1 MIIFYQRNVLSEDLS
16 TWGLCHSPLTPWE
29 ISSHDKL
36 MEAKPNCKSHFTL
49 SENSRFFFHFHR
61 RISERESYKFYCI
74 ANMLHCSTEQINNH
88 ILMVGVVAALL
99 VKYKYNKTR
108 LIIYTIYLL
117 DFWSSTFFLIENQ
130 CPVGYLNISEFF
142 LHCGIMWYNV

>member
-1 MIIFYQRNVLSEDLS
+1 
-16 TWGLCHSPLTPWE
+16 
-29 ISSHDKL
+29 
-36 MEAKPNCKSHFTL
+36 
-49 SENSRFFFHFHR
+49 
-61 RISERESYKFYCI
+61 
-74 ANMLHCSTEQINNH
+74 
-88 ILMVGVVAALL
+88 MVGVVAALL

-117 DFWSSTFFLIENQ
+117 DFWSSTFFLIENK